1 MNELAEFRSFDCE
14 VNAEESKEGKRTLTG
29 RAIVF
34 GQRTNIGPF
43 DEIIER
49 EAITPEVLKDVP
61 LLLNHNQKGIPM
73 ARSRNNN
80 ENSSMQL
87 ILDEEGVGFRTTLDT
102 ANNMESKALS
112 SAVDRGDISGMSF
125 MMLRVR
131 DKWDDVLSDHPLRHV
146 ISIGRIGEISAVTH
160 PAYAQTSIENRGLS
174 SSLDSALESLES
186 ARAAAKEKERKR
198 KAAAILALNNM
209 GGKKHDDGRTER
221 ERN

>member
-1 MNELAEFRSFDCE
+1 MKEWAEIRSFECD
-14 VNAEESKEGKRTLTG
+14 VNAEESKEGKRALTG

-61 LLLNHNQKGIPM
+61 FLLNHNTAGIPM

-87 ILDEEGVGFRTTLDT
+87 ILDDEGLSFRTTLDT
-102 ANNMESKALS
+102 ANNMEARALS

-125 MMLRVR
+125 MMIRVK
-131 DKWDDVLSDHPLRHV
+131 DKWENARSEHPLRHV
-146 ISIGRIGEISAVTH
+146 IGIGRIGEISAVTH
-160 PAYAQTSIENRGLS
+160 PAYAQTHIENRGIS
-174 SSLDSALESLES
+174 GALDSALESLES
-186 ARAAAKEKERKR
+186 ARAAEIAEERKR
-198 KAAAILALNNM
+198 KAAAILALKNM
-209 GGKKHDDGRTER
+209 GGKNHDDGRTER
-221 ERN
+221 EGG

>member
-1 MNELAEFRSFDCE
+1 MTDKVEIRSFDCD

-49 EAITPEVLKDVP
+49 GAITPEVLRDVP
-61 LLLNHNQKGIPM
+61 LLLNHNLSGIPL

-87 ILDEEGVGFRTTLDT
+87 ILDDEGLSFRTTLDT
-102 ANNMESKALS
+102 ANNMDSKALS

-125 MMLRVR
+125 MMLRVKDR
-131 DKWDDVLSDHPLRHV
+131 WENARSEHPLRHV
-146 ISIGRIGEISAVTH
+146 IGIGRIGEISAVTH
-160 PAYAQTSIENRGLS
+160 PAYAQTSIENRGIS
-174 SSLDSALESLES
+174 GPLDSALESLES
-186 ARAAAKEKERKR
+186 ARAAEIAEERKR
-198 KAAAILALNNM
+198 KAAAILALKNI
-209 GGKKHDDGRTER
+209 GGKNDDDGRAER
-221 ERN
+221 ERG